1 MPRSNTTGGKFHKKG
16 KKHRGVITNTDNKI
30 EYAGANQV
38 YALVKKKIGGSR
50 LVLECS
56 DGKERSGII
65 PGKFFKKIWMNVG
78 DILLCEL
85 NTGGDDSMCYI
96 NHKYTSKDATIL
108 KSQGKIEFEIV
119 NDLPEESN
127 YKYIEDIETKANIQQ
142 KGTGNNTNNTN
153 NSDNS
158 TESSSEYSDDDLIT
172 VNPNRVTYN
181 KSSISSKSS
190 KSSKLNNFSESEEES
205 NDSVDLNQL

>member
-16 KKHRGVITNTDNKI
+16 KKHRGIITTTDNKI
-30 EYAGANQV
+30 EYAGSNQV

-65 PGKFFKKIWMNVG
+65 PGKFFKKIWMNAG

-119 NDLPEESN
+119 NDLPDESN
-127 YKYIEDIETKANIQQ
+127 YKYIEEVTTKTNTQQ
-142 KGTGNNTNNTN
+142 KNNGINTNK
-153 NSDNS
+153 SDN
-158 TESSSEYSDDDLIT
+158 TPESSSESSNDDLIT
-172 VNPNRVTYN
+172 VNPNRVTHHKSN
-181 KSSISSKSS
+181 KS
-190 KSSKLNNFSESEEES
+190 NNFSDSEDESS
-205 NDSVDLNQL
+205 NSIDLDQL